1 MFHTSDTQSQFV
13 HQQQSSTAKG
23 LAVAATLAVA
33 MGAGVQ
39 EAVADERFTLAH
51 SMPPEHIFHPT
62 SEQFSQMLGDGFEV
76 EYHPAGD
83 LGDWVS
89 LFEQVM
95 RGSINMTMTFA
106 ATEFDP
112 RLNVFITGYVVDSWE
127 GAKELYGPGGAM
139 IPVYDEILSD
149 LDMKLIG
156 VLPVDFVGY
165 AIRKGIGKVPLN
177 LPEEAKGIKV
187 RVPPVAMAI
196 KRFEALGFNP
206 IPMPFSEL
214 YTALQLGTV
223 DGRTF
228 GPPSEIW
235 QMRDVL
241 ETYVY
246 SRDYFEHSFW
256 LANLSWWEDLDA
268 ADRDKI
274 QAAVDGSVDWAWAE
288 AKNLSDETLANI
300 RNAGVDVVEFNDEQM
315 AKAKSIVYEQEWPA
329 MEEMIGSDLMNKIK
343 SAAGVE

>member
-1 MFHTSDTQSQFV
+1 MSRGS
-13 HQQQSSTAKG
+13 A
-23 LAVAATLAVA
+23 LAVSAALVVA
-33 MGAGVQ
+33 MGTAAHPVAAG
-39 EAVADERFTLAH
+39 ERFTLAH
-51 SMPPEHIFHPT
+51 PMPPEHIFHPT
-62 SEQFSQMLGDGFEV
+62 SERFAQVLGDEFEV
-76 EYHPAGD
+76 EYHPGGD

-89 LFEQVM
+89 LFEQAM
-95 RGSINMTMTFA
+95 RGSVNMTMTFA

-112 RLNVFITGYVVDSWE
+112 RLNVFIIGYVVDTWE
-127 GAKELYGPGGAM
+127 DARKLYGPGGAM
-139 IPVYDEILSD
+139 IPVYDEILAD
-149 LDMKLIG
+149 LDMKLVG
-156 VLPVDFVGY
+156 VLPVDFGGY
-165 AIRKGIGKVPLN
+165 AIRKGVGKVPLN

-196 KRFEALGFNP
+196 KRFENLGFSP
-206 IPMPFSEL
+206 VPMPFAEL

-256 LANLSWWEDLDA
+256 LVNRSWWEDLDA

-274 QAAVDGSVDWAWAE
+274 QAAIDDAVGWAWAE
-288 AKNLSDETLANI
+288 AKNLSDETLANV
-300 RNAGVDVVEFNDEQM
+300 RGAGVDVVEFNDEQL
-315 AKAKSIVYEQEWPA
+315 AKVKRIVYEQEWPA
-329 MEEMIGSDLMNKIK
+329 MEEMIGSDLMNAIK

>member
-1 MFHTSDTQSQFV
+1 MFSHLHRRRSEAT
-13 HQQQSSTAKG
+13 G
-23 LAVAATLAVA
+23 LALAATFAAAV
-33 MGAGVQ
+33 GAGAQ
-39 EAVADERFTLAH
+39 QAVADERFMLAH
-51 SMPPEHIFHPT
+51 PMPPEHIFHPT
-62 SEQFSQMLGDGFEV
+62 SEHFSQALGEGFEV
-76 EYHPAGD
+76 EYHPGGD
-83 LGDWVS
+83 MGDWVS

-106 ATEFDP
+106 ATEFDD

-127 GAKELYGPGGAM
+127 DAQKLYGPGGPM
-139 IPVYDEILSD
+139 IPIYDQILAD
-149 LDMKLIG
+149 LDMKLVG

-165 AIRKGIGKVPLN
+165 AIRKGVGKVPLN
-177 LPEEAKGIKV
+177 LPDEAKGIKV

-196 KRFEALGFNP
+196 KRFEALGFSP
-206 IPMPFSEL
+206 VPMPFSEL

-235 QMRDVL
+235 QHRDVL

-256 LANLSWWEDLDA
+256 LVNKSWWDDLDD
-268 ADRDKI
+268 ADRDTI
-274 QAAVDGSVDWAWAE
+274 QAAIDASVDWAWAE
-288 AKNLSDETLANI
+288 AKNLSDETLANV
-300 RNAGVDVVEFNDEQM
+300 REAGVNVVEFSDEQM

-329 MEEMIGSDLMNKIK
+329 MEEMIGSDLMGKLK
-343 SAAGVE
+343 SAAGIQ